1 MKRYILWWALLLL
14 VTSSLPVAAQ
24 LNQVL
29 RLEVPVTEDDYD
41 DLIFDVT
48 PLESKGLLV
57 STQPRYPGGK
67 DENNWR
73 ISRYDT
79 TLLKVWENTYKVEYL
94 YVPVQTYLDSNY
106 YYVLLSL
113 PESKKFKIFRLDITS
128 GDHEWMDG
136 NALTYIYVTEFK
148 VLSNTAFIG
157 GVVNYRPVVLT
168 YNFFDKRT
176 RVLPALYEPRTELN
190 HIQIDPFQRI
200 SNVLIYSQERNRGKL
215 SIRSFDYSGKVMQNV
230 TLESPKEK
238 GLVTGRITSLNEQEK
253 LVMGHY
259 SYKNLP
265 YSQGLFLAK
274 LNGDKQEYIKYFQFN
289 DFNNFFNFMKP
300 RRQERIKER
309 IKKKRL
315 KGKEML
321 LHYRLL
327 MHDIIE
333 TPDQYILVAE
343 AFYPQY
349 RSGSMYGYTYYPM
362 MGRNYGDR
370 VFDGYRYTHAVI
382 CGFDKKGNL
391 LWDNS
396 FEIQDVVNYN
406 LREMVEV
413 ALDNDK
419 IVLTY
424 PEEGEIHTKVIR
436 GNDVLKEKEKFKI
449 ATNFEE
455 DKVIDSDDVSI
466 DHWYNRYFISWGTQ
480 EIQGPRTAG
489 ITAKRKVFYLN
500 KITYDANLTTREDQS
515 SEEK

>member
-1 MKRYILWWALLLL
+1 MKRYILCMLLLL
-14 VTSSLPVAAQ
+14 AGIMPAVAQ

-29 RLEVPVTEDDYD
+29 RLEVPVKEDDYN
-41 DLIFDVT
+41 DLVFDVT
-48 PLESKGLLV
+48 SLNAKGLLV
-57 STQPRYPGGK
+57 STQPRYTPSR
-67 DENNWR
+67 DENKWN

-79 TLLKVWENTYKVEYL
+79 TLQKVWENTYKVEDL
-94 YVPVQTYLDSNY
+94 YVPVQTYLDTNY
-106 YYVLLSL
+106 YYVLLTL
-113 PESKKFKIFRLDITS
+113 PESKKFKIFRLDLLT

-190 HIQIDPFQRI
+190 HIQIDPFLRI
-200 SNVLIYSQERNRGKL
+200 SNVLIYSQERTRGKL
-215 SIRSFDYSGKVMQNV
+215 SIRSFDYSGKVVQNV
-230 TLESPKEK
+230 TLESPKDK
-238 GLVTGRITSLNEQEK
+238 GLITGRITSLNEQER
-253 LVMGHY
+253 LVIGHY
-259 SYKNLP
+259 SHKNLP

-274 LNGDKQEYIKYFQFN
+274 LNGDQQDYIKYFQFN
-289 DFNNFFNFMKP
+289 DFKNFFSFMKP

-309 IKKKRL
+309 IKKKRE

-333 TPDQYILVAE
+333 TDDQYILVGE

-349 RSGSMYGYTYYPM
+349 RSGSSMSGYSYYAM
-362 MGRNYGDR
+362 RGFSDR
-370 VFDGYRYTHAVI
+370 VFDGYHYTHAVI
-382 CGFDKKGNL
+382 CGFDKQGNL

-396 FEIQDVVNYN
+396 FAIQDVVSYN

-413 ALDNDK
+413 ALDSDK
-419 IVLTY
+419 IILTY

-466 DHWYNRYFISWGTQ
+466 DHWYNKYFISWGTQ
-480 EIQGPRTAG
+480 EIQGPRTTG
-489 ITAKRKVFYLN
+489 VRSRKVFYLN
-500 KITYDANLTTREDQS
+500 KITYDSNLVTREDNA
-515 SEEK
+515 SEK

>member
-1 MKRYILWWALLLL
+1 MKKYLLLFL
-14 VTSSLPVAAQ
+14 VMAWCYPQPVRAQ

-29 RLEVPVTEDDYD
+29 RLEIPVNEEDYD
-41 DLIFDVT
+41 NLIFDVT
-48 PLESKGLLV
+48 PLDNNGLLV
-57 STQPRYPGGK
+57 STQPQYPGGK
-67 DENNWR
+67 DKNSWT
-73 ISRYDT
+73 ITRYDT
-79 TLLKVWENTYKVEYL
+79 TLQKVWENTYKVEDL
-94 YVPVQTYLDSNY
+94 YEPVQTYLDTNY
-106 YYVLLSL
+106 YYILLSL
-113 PESKKFKIFRLDITS
+113 PESKKFKIFRLDLIS
-128 GDHEWMDG
+128 GDSEWMDG

-168 YNFFDKRT
+168 YSFFDKRT

-190 HIQIDPFQRI
+190 HIQIDPFRKI

-230 TLESPKEK
+230 MLESPKEK
-238 GLVTGRITSLNEQEK
+238 GLVTGRITSLNENER
-253 LVMGHY
+253 LIMGHY
-259 SYKNLP
+259 AYKNLP

-274 LNGDKQEYIKYFQFN
+274 LNGEKQEYIKYFQFN
-289 DFNNFFNFMKP
+289 DFKNFFNFMKP
-300 RRQERIKER
+300 RRQERVKER
-309 IKKKRL
+309 IRKKRE

-349 RSGSMYGYTYYPM
+349 RSGSSYGSAYQPVGM
-362 MGRNYGDR
+362 FGRNYGDR
-370 VFDGYRYTHAVI
+370 IFDGYRYTHAVI
-382 CGFDKKGNL
+382 CGFDKKGTL

-396 FEIQDVVNYN
+396 IEIQDVVNYN

-413 ALDNDK
+413 ALDDDK
-419 IVLTY
+419 IILTY

-436 GNDVLKEKEKFKI
+436 GNDVVKESEKFKI

-455 DKVIDSDDVSI
+455 DKVIESDDLNI
-466 DHWYNRYFISWGTQ
+466 DHWYNKYFISWGTQ

-489 ITAKRKVFYLN
+489 VSKRKVFYLN
-500 KITYDANLTTREDQS
+500 KITYDATLTTRQDETLK
-515 SEEK
+515 EK